1 MGSST
6 WKPMTPCPASVSER
20 GRRSTPSRRHR
31 ADPAAERTLRKLD
44 KPIPHRLVAEIGH
57 LAYDPRP
64 SGVKALAGHP
74 GALRLRVGD
83 YRVVYRVEDKRLLV
97 LVLDLGHR
105 REIYRAG

>member
-1 MGSST
+1 
-6 WKPMTPCPASVSER
+6 VSEDDNL
-20 GRRSTPSRRHR
+20 RRRYDIELT
-31 ADPAAERTLRKLD
+31 PAAERTLRKLD
-44 KPIPHRLVAEIGH
+44 KPIPRRLVAEIGH